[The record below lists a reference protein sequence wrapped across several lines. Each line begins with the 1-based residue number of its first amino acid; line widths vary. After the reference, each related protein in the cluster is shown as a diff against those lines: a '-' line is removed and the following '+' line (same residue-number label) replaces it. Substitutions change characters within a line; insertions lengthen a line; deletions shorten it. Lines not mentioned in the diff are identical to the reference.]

1 MQENSRVSGKIEKL
15 LITGFDA
22 FGGESVNPASE
33 VVLEL
38 DNMEINGCRMI
49 AREIP
54 TIYGESSEKA
64 KAMIDELEP
73 DVVLHIGQAS
83 GTYGIRV
90 ERIAHNLDDA
100 RIEDN
105 DGNQPVDETI
115 SEDGPLAYDITLPTR
130 EIVEAVKDE
139 GIPSFLSY
147 SAGTFVCN
155 HVIYSTAHYINENDL
170 PIDYGFI
177 HVPYLPEQAVD
188 KNSRPP
194 SMSKDTIKRALI
206 TTIKTITKER

>member
-1 MQENSRVSGKIEKL
+1 MQGKSRSSGKIDKL

-38 DNMEINGCRMI
+38 DGLEINDCRII

-54 TIYGESSEKA
+54 TIYGKSPKKV
-64 KAMIDELEP
+64 KAMIDEVDP
-73 DVVLHIGQAS
+73 DGVLHIGQAS
-83 GTYGIRV
+83 GTHGIRV
-90 ERIAHNLDDA
+90 ERIALNINDA

-105 DGNQPVDETI
+105 EGNQPKDETI
-115 SEDGPLAYDITLPTR
+115 VKDGPLAYRITLPTK
-130 EIVEAVKDE
+130 EIVEAVKDD
-139 GIPSFLSY
+139 GIPAFLSY

-155 HVIYSTAHYINENDL
+155 HVIYNTAHHVNKNDL

-188 KNSRPP
+188 KNSNPP
-194 SMSKDTIKRALI
+194 SMSKETIKRALI
-206 TTIKTITKER
+206 TTIKTITKDR

>member
-1 MQENSRVSGKIEKL
+1 MKERSRTSGKIDKL

-33 VVLEL
+33 VVLDL
-38 DNMEINGCRMI
+38 DDLEINDCQII

-54 TIYGESSEKA
+54 TVYGESSEMVRE
-64 KAMIDELEP
+64 MIDEFEP
-73 DVVLHIGQAS
+73 NAVLHIGQAS
-83 GTYGIRV
+83 GTHGIRV
-90 ERIAHNLDDA
+90 ERVALNLDDA

-105 DGNQPVDETI
+105 EGNLPEDEI
-115 SEDGPLAYDITLPTR
+115 IAEDGPLAYRITLPTR

-155 HVIYSTAHYINENDL
+155 HVIYSTAHHVNKNDL

-188 KNSRPP
+188 KDTRPP
-194 SMSKDTIKRALI
+194 SMSKETIKRALL
-206 TTIKTITKER
+206 TTIKTITTEG